1 MTDLEALERIKE
13 LRAQLHHHN
22 YCYYIL
28 DKPEISDQEFD
39 MLMKELESLEAAYPQ
54 FADEN
59 SPTRRVGGGVLDGF
73 ETAPHKYPMLSLGNT
88 YSEEELREYIN
99 RTERLAGGQC
109 QFVCELKYDGTAISL
124 HYKNGQ
130 LHQALTRGDGL
141 TGDVITAN
149 VRTIKSIPLQLKGDY
164 PQDFIIRG
172 EVFMPVEAFRKLN
185 KERIEQGLEPF
196 ANPRNCASGTLK
208 LLDTREVARRG
219 LDSFIY
225 FLLAEPPVADT
236 HYESMLKARSWGFK
250 IPDPS
255 RRMVQVAN
263 NLEEIMD
270 FIRYW
275 DVERHQLPFETD
287 GVVIK
292 VNQYHLQ
299 QELGF
304 TAKSPRWAIAYKF
317 KAEQARTRLLSIS
330 YQVGRTGAITPVA
343 ELEPVFLAGTTVKR
357 ASLHNADQIARLD
370 IRVGDMVYVEKGG
383 EIIPKV
389 IGVDLTARLENTHPH
404 RYITHC
410 PECGTALIRY
420 PGEALH
426 YCPNQEGCPP
436 QIIGRI
442 EHFISRKAMDI
453 EGLGSETVEMLY
465 KKGLIADAADLY
477 SLKNKKEDL
486 LKLERMAEKSVTNL
500 LESIERSKSQ
510 PFERVLF
517 ALGIRYVGETVAKK
531 IARTVRSIDKLIAAT
546 KEHLIAIDEVGEKIA
561 ESIVDYFAKEKNIHF
576 ISRLR
581 EAGLQFETREE
592 APVTLS
598 DKLAGKTIV
607 ISGVFH
613 TINRD
618 ELKALL
624 EQHGAKVGSGVT
636 GKTDMIIAGDNM
648 GPSKLQK
655 ANQLGIKIMSVKEF
669 FEYFNSI

>member
-13 LRAQLHHHN
+13 LRSQLHHHN

-149 VRTIKSIPLQLKGDY
+149 VRTIKSIPLQLKDDY

-225 FLLAEPPVADT
+225 FVLVEPPVADT
-236 HYESMLKARSWGFK
+236 HFESMLKAGAWGFK
-250 IPDPS
+250 IPDPA

-343 ELEPVFLAGTTVKR
+343 ELEPVYLAGTTVKR

-370 IRVGDMVYVEKGG
+370 IRIGDMVYVEKGG

-389 IGVDLTARLENTHPH
+389 TGVDISARQRDSIPH
-404 RYITHC
+404 QYISQC

-420 PGEALH
+420 AGEAVH

-453 EGLGSETVEMLY
+453 EGLGGETVEMLY
-465 KKGLIADAADLY
+465 RNGLISDPADLY
-477 SLKNKKEDL
+477 NLKDKKEDL
-486 LKLERMAEKSVTNL
+486 LRLERMAEKSVNNL
-500 LESIERSKSQ
+500 LEGIERSKVQ

-531 IARTVRSIDKLIAAT
+531 IARAVRTIDRLITANKEQLTSI
-546 KEHLIAIDEVGEKIA
+546 EEVGDKIA
-561 ESIVDYFAKEKNIHF
+561 ESILDFFSKEKNIHL
-576 ISRLR
+576 INRLK
-581 EAGLQFETREE
+581 EAGLQFETGSELPT
-592 APVTLS
+592 AIS

-607 ISGVFH
+607 ISGVFQ
-613 TINRD
+613 TMNRE
-618 ELKALL
+618 ELKTLL
-624 EQHGAKVGSGVT
+624 EQHGAKVGTGIT
-636 GKTDMIIAGDNM
+636 GKTDLLIAGENM

-655 ANQLGIKIMSVKEF
+655 ARQLGIQIMSEKEF
-669 FEYFNSI
+669 FDYFKNL